1 MTLPHPVRPLLATA
15 RQGNAASCAAEI
27 AFLSGWTMKIET
39 SGSRALQPTAPVNS
53 AARSAGMGPHEV
65 RAFVAHLAD
74 RLEHECAL
82 RGLHVADVVTV
93 GDPDAPSS
101 VAIHVSCQGAPASP
115 ASAVLADL
123 VGTHAL
129 VARSRDRGRRAR
141 KRWFAGVSVHPAP
154 RADAFAPAALD
165 PADVEITAARAGG
178 PGGQHVNRTASAVR
192 AVHRP
197 TGIAVRVTDERSQ
210 HANRKRA
217 LTRLAAILAARAREH
232 RDRQRAA
239 RRDAHY
245 RFARG
250 NPVRTWRLAERPGRA
265 GSDMHLVHDE
275 E

>member
-1 MTLPHPVRPLLATA
+1 MNTA
-15 RQGNAASCAAEI
+15 AHTWIVQ
-27 AFLSGWTMKIET
+27 
-39 SGSRALQPTAPVNS
+39 V
-53 AARSAGMGPHEV
+53 SAGMGPPEV
-65 RAFVAHLAD
+65 RAFVAHLGA
-74 RLEHECAL
+74 RLEHECAT
-82 RGLHVADVVTV
+82 RGLHVTDVVTV

-101 VAIHVSCQGAPASP
+101 VAIHVAGHVTGHASTGSP
-115 ASAVLADL
+115 AAPVSQILADL
-123 VGTHAL
+123 IGTHAL

-154 RADAFAPAALD
+154 AMHEVARIALD

-210 HANRKRA
+210 HANRRVA
-217 LTRLAAILAARAREH
+217 LARLAAILAARAHEQ
-232 RDRQRAA
+232 RDRQRAV

-245 RFARG
+245 AFARG
-250 NPVRTWRLAERPGRA
+250 NPVRTWRLAGGLAGR
-265 GSDMHLVHDE
+265 DMDLVPDE

>member
-1 MTLPHPVRPLLATA
+1 T
-15 RQGNAASCAAEI
+15 
-27 AFLSGWTMKIET
+27 
-39 SGSRALQPTAPVNS
+39 
-53 AARSAGMGPHEV
+53 
-65 RAFVAHLAD
+65 
-74 RLEHECAL
+74 
-82 RGLHVADVVTV
+82 DVVTV

-101 VAIHVSCQGAPASP
+101 VAIHVTGHVTGPASP
-115 ASAVLADL
+115 ASPTPPVSVLLADL

-129 VARSRDRGRRAR
+129 VARSRDRGRRSR

-154 RADAFAPAALD
+154 AMDELAQVALD

-217 LTRLAAILAARAREH
+217 LARLAAILAARAHEH
-232 RDRQRAA
+232 RDRQRAV

-245 RFARG
+245 AFARG
-250 NPVRTWRLAERPGRA
+250 NPVCTWRLAGGPAGR
-265 GSDMHLVHDE
+265 DMDLVHDE